1 MPTLPRYHA
10 GMARQLTVRGVSE
23 EVGRRLEELSRAR
36 GLSVNATV
44 LEILS
49 AALGRT
55 ERRQRL
61 ARYATWTPKDLAE
74 CDEALA
80 AQRTIDES
88 LWR

>member
-1 MPTLPRYHA
+1 
-10 GMARQLTVRGVSE
+10 MARQLTVRGVSE
-23 EVGRRLEELSRAR
+23 EVRQRLEELSRAR

-44 LEILS
+44 LEILG
-49 AALGRT
+49 AALGRS

-61 ARYATWTPKDLAE
+61 ARYATWTPQDLAE
-74 CDEALA
+74 FDEALA